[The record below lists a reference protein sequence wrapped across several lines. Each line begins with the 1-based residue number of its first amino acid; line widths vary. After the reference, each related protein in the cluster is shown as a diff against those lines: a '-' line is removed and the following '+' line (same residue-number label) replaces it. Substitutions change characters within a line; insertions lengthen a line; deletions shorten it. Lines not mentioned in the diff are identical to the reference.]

1 MRAVGREPRVGH
13 ALDQRV
19 VAHGGSHALAGAAA
33 RGVEVPDV
41 GRGDEADVARARG
54 ADQAGD
60 DLERGHGWG
69 GALAGGEQL
78 GFGGIDGHGIAELP
92 PEIFE
97 RARGLRGVWTRC
109 VRALR
114 LGLCLRRLQRRK
126 MRGQRRVQARRRRG
140 NGGPQLAAAEAPDE
154 LEHQA
159 RMIDEKHEAVL
170 VAHDFGHEIE
180 RARIPLGERVLGTRI
195 AAELARGDELAQVAP
210 ARFVLHQRD
219 DTPRPPERI
228 ADLRTD
234 DGLQRSWPRRF
245 VRHVALRSIRQ
256 VAPSSIRRS
265 IKRLPR
271 IGHALHDLPRT
282 RAHPLDD
289 PRDRIHVTQ
298 RDRRVPELPRPLHD
312 RPRPIHPHK
321 ERMVP
326 MDPQRDRHRR
336 RLLHRP
342 RT

>member
-1 MRAVGREPRVGH
+1 
-13 ALDQRV
+13 
-19 VAHGGSHALAGAAA
+19 
-33 RGVEVPDV
+33 
-41 GRGDEADVARARG
+41 
-54 ADQAGD
+54 
-60 DLERGHGWG
+60 
-69 GALAGGEQL
+69 
-78 GFGGIDGHGIAELP
+78 
-92 PEIFE
+92 
-97 RARGLRGVWTRC
+97 
-109 VRALR
+109 
-114 LGLCLRRLQRRK
+114 
-126 MRGQRRVQARRRRG
+126 MRGQRHVQARRRRG
-140 NGGPQLAAAEAPDE
+140 HGGPQLTAAEAPDE

-228 ADLRTD
+228 ADLRAD

-245 VRHVALRSIRQ
+245 VRHVAPRAIRQ
-256 VAPSSIRRS
+256 VAPSSIRRP

-271 IGHALHDLPRT
+271 IHDALHNLPRT

-342 RT
+342 